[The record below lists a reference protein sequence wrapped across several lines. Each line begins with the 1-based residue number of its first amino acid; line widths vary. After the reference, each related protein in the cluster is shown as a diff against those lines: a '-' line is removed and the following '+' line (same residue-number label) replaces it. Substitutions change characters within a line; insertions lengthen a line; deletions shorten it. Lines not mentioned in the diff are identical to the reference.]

1 MGYQFFLETAA
12 WTFFLFLLQTFS
24 LGAGNFFQDLG
35 LGALPDIAKINV
47 SQDEYSQMM
56 EVYLSARRSSPTNHV
71 PHLVTFDVGHHFLDN
86 SRRNMIDLES
96 NNLSGELEV
105 ESGELK
111 LLIDPVQVTDPEVVQ
126 VRIYEKFGP
135 KQRQFVDE
143 KTLYLSHNQ
152 TKWCEFDLTNSIQ
165 WWLNDKINFR
175 LELICLNCKGS
186 LRVREA
192 FVNALVFRDGMRKK
206 RSVSPFDQTR
216 RTDCRY
222 SSGNNNRMKCCRH
235 NMTVTFKDLRFPEMA
250 SIVQPKSYEAGYC
263 QGRCPPNYNYATNHS
278 RIQTLVHQM
287 DKKIAKQLS
296 RRAIPKA
303 CCSPSKLA
311 PLEIIRVD
319 PYNNSKL
326 IVEKWEN
333 MQVTECACS

>member
-1 MGYQFFLETAA
+1 MQTVHLLEHLCV
-12 WTFFLFLLQTFS
+12 LFTWQWESTR
-24 LGAGNFFQDLG
+24 
-35 LGALPDIAKINV
+35 K
-47 SQDEYSQMM
+47 
-56 EVYLSARRSSPTNHV
+56 
-71 PHLVTFDVGHHFLDN
+71 GHHFRDT
-86 SRRNMIDLES
+86 SRRNMIDLRA
-96 NNLSGELEV
+96 NNLPGELEV
-105 ESGELK
+105 DSGELK
-111 LLIDPVQVTDPEVVQ
+111 LLIDPVSPSDPDVVH
-126 VRIYEKFGP
+126 VRLYETFGP
-135 KQRQFVDE
+135 KQRQFIDE
-143 KTLYLSHNQ
+143 KKLYLSRNQ
-152 TKWCEFDLTNSIQ
+152 TKWCEFDLTDSAQ
-165 WWLNDKINFR
+165 WWLNDKINSK
-175 LELICLNCKGS
+175 LELVCSNCKGGALS
-186 LRVREA
+186 VREA
-192 FVNALVFRDGMRKK
+192 FVNALVFREAVRMK

-222 SSGNNNRMKCCRH
+222 TGGGSHRMKCCRH

-287 DKKIAKQLS
+287 DKKVAKQMS

-319 PYNNSKL
+319 PYNTSKL